1 MKYRFSLLLWRWKI
15 KEGRY
20 ECGVVYF
27 SYVKLQ
33 QIVSV
38 INYERQAKFVYIKK
52 QPLQSLYPLL
62 IKN

>member
-1 MKYRFSLLLWRWKI
+1 M
-15 KEGRY
+15 
-20 ECGVVYF
+20 CGVVYF

-38 INYERQAKFVYIKK
+38 INYERQAEFAYIKK